1 MPTGDEQSAS
11 FFSESLLKDVPSL
24 QKLLEASPEDPTR
37 QGLERPDEA
46 IEKMSAEA
54 AHQQY
59 ETALLRGA
67 AEVAERWRKV
77 ESLLPPLEQSSSNP
91 HMARLTMTFQKV
103 ERNAVYATLYFCSV
117 PPLLARALS
126 HVGPPIAALQRRVTA
141 LRLLC
146 KKKWSRAA
154 RKDLR
159 DRLYKASK
167 IVRENQERQRWLG
180 PSCPALSAAI
190 TLLTTYLSQCVALES
205 KFGGMA
211 AKYYQKSG
219 KIMEAFSSPRCLAC
233 GVHHSFTDWRRVK
246 ARDQYKGVWTQA
258 T

>member
-1 MPTGDEQSAS
+1 MY
-11 FFSESLLKDVPSL
+11 
-24 QKLLEASPEDPTR
+24 
-37 QGLERPDEA
+37 A
-46 IEKMSAEA
+46 I
-54 AHQQY
+54 
-59 ETALLRGA
+59 
-67 AEVAERWRKV
+67 
-77 ESLLPPLEQSSSNP
+77 
-91 HMARLTMTFQKV
+91 
-103 ERNAVYATLYFCSV
+103 LYFCFV

-141 LRLLC
+141 LRLLY
-146 KKKWSRAA
+146 KKEWSRAA

-205 KFGGMA
+205 KFGGMT
-211 AKYYQKSG
+211 AKYYQKIA

-233 GVHHSFTDWRRVK
+233 GVRHSFTDWRRVK
-246 ARDQYKGVWTQA
+246 ARDQYKGVWNTSHVRATIKAPGANPTGTQWDGYPFDMILVQFFA
-258 T
+258 SELNRVLANAPS